1 MPVKLRLEI
10 TTIVEI
16 PFDAA
21 QYPEGSGMA
30 DALAVELERASRDP
44 TALSRIRGA
53 TIEIQGVVVDDNPME
68 APDPFSIH

>member
-1 MPVKLRLEI
+1 
-10 TTIVEI
+10 
-16 PFDAA
+16 
-21 QYPEGSGMA
+21 MA